1 MTMKAHIVTAQV
13 LLHYESRLDLR
24 KMGLQL
30 GIQQHSQFLVGSIC
44 NLAWVSGQ
52 FTVKEKIKCFV
63 EVSKELLN
71 SS

>member
-1 MTMKAHIVTAQV
+1 MKAHIVTAQV

-44 NLAWVSGQ
+44 NLA
-52 FTVKEKIKCFV
+52 
-63 EVSKELLN
+63 
-71 SS
+71 